1 MPGPPPKGST
11 SDLLLRAARGEAT
24 ERTPVWMMR
33 QAGRTD
39 PAYVA
44 LREKVG
50 LPLEDLFRSVD
61 YSVEISLLPKRIGV
75 DAIIFFQDILTP
87 LAPMG
92 AEFVFRPG
100 PVLESPVRSK
110 DQVERLR
117 NYDLAAELPFVG
129 ETLATLRKTLN
140 GTLPLLGFA
149 GAPMTLL
156 FFLVEGG
163 SPGSGAGALRLLEE
177 DEATAHVLLEKLTAM
192 TIAYLNYQI
201 ESGAQAVQLFESVA
215 DLLSEEVYQK
225 FALPYHQRIFENLN
239 KEAPSILF
247 AKSFENL
254 ELMRASGADV
264 LSISNGH
271 SISEAR
277 EVLGDGSP
285 IQGNVSNRLV
295 AEGTPEE
302 IERAVQDCIE
312 SGGSVGHIL
321 NLDHGLL
328 RETPWENVQA
338 FVQSAKAY
346 ARLKRSEGLEQLT
359 NTRNG

>member
-11 SDLLLRAARGEAT
+11 SDLLLRAARGEST

-61 YSVEISLLPKRIGV
+61 YSVEISLLPQRIGV
-75 DAIIFFQDILTP
+75 DAIVFFQDILTP

-100 PVLESPVRSK
+100 PVLESPIRTK
-110 DQVERLR
+110 DQVESLH
-117 NYDLAAELPFVG
+117 NYDLANELPFVG
-129 ETLATLRKTLN
+129 ETLRTLRKELE
-140 GTLPLLGFA
+140 GSLPLLGFA
-149 GAPMTLL
+149 GAPVTLL
-156 FFLVEGG
+156 FFMVEGG
-163 SPGSGAGALRLLEE
+163 SPGTGGNALRLLEE
-177 DEATAHVLLEKLTAM
+177 DEVTAHVLLETLTAM
-192 TIAYLNYQI
+192 TIDYLNYQI

-215 DLLSEEVYQK
+215 DLLTDEVYQK
-225 FALPYHQRIFENLN
+225 FALPYHQRIFESLH
-239 KEAPSILF
+239 KEAASILF
-247 AKSFENL
+247 AKGFENL
-254 ELMRASGADV
+254 EPMRASGADV
-264 LSISNGH
+264 LSVSSGR

-277 EVLGDGSP
+277 EILGNGAP

-295 AEGTPEE
+295 AEGTPGQ
-302 IERAVQDCIE
+302 IEKAVRHCIA

-338 FVQSAKAY
+338 FVRAAKDY
-346 ARLKRSEGLEQLT
+346 TPRNEREGLKVAK
-359 NTRNG
+359 R